1 MKILTILGLILGCSL
16 WAQNSYGGTNGG
28 LPSQVTYQVGA
39 GDTIRV
45 VVFGEEDLSLALPV
59 DRDGNVH
66 LPYVGRVL
74 VRGLNSQEC
83 SELIE
88 LRLRDGYLV
97 DPQVTVSVSEY
108 GARPVQVLGEVEAP
122 GVYYLMGDTSILG
135 MLARAGGAP
144 ENVTRGRI
152 VREADGVVETI
163 EIDLEQD
170 VLNTDG
176 SRAVLMSGDT
186 LQLLAPAIVFV
197 SGEVEDEGAV
207 PWRDGMTAW
216 QALTRAGGPTRT
228 AKLRAVYVLRDGEA
242 IEIDMND
249 VAQGRQ
255 DDVLL
260 RPNDQIVVPES
271 MF

>member
-1 MKILTILGLILGCSL
+1 MKSLKILGLIFCTLLGSP
-16 WAQNSYGGTNGG
+16 SFGGIEGS
-28 LPSQVTYQVGA
+28 LPSQVTYRVGA
-39 GDTIRV
+39 GDSIGV
-45 VVFGEEDLSLALPV
+45 VVFGEEDLSLEMPI

-66 LPYVGRVL
+66 IPYVGRVM
-74 VRGLNSQEC
+74 VQGLTSQEC
-83 SELIE
+83 GDLIE

-97 DPQVTVSVSEY
+97 DPQVTVTVAQY
-108 GARPVQVLGEVEAP
+108 GARPVQVLGEVESA
-122 GVYYLMGDTSILG
+122 GIYYLMGDTSILG
-135 MLARAGGAP
+135 MLARAGGSP

-152 VREADGVVETI
+152 VRESNGVVQTI
-163 EIDLEQD
+163 EIDLELD

-176 SRAVLMSGDT
+176 SRTVLMSGDT

-228 AKLRAVYVLRDGEA
+228 AKLRAVYVLRDGETIA
-242 IEIDMND
+242 INMND
-249 VAQGRQ
+249 VAEGRQ
-255 DDVLL
+255 DDVVL

>member
-1 MKILTILGLILGCSL
+1 M
-16 WAQNSYGGTNGG
+16 
-28 LPSQVTYQVGA
+28 
-39 GDTIRV
+39 
-45 VVFGEEDLSLALPV
+45 
-59 DRDGNVH
+59 
-66 LPYVGRVL
+66 
-74 VRGLNSQEC
+74 VRGLTSQEC
-83 SELIE
+83 GELIE

-97 DPQVTVSVSEY
+97 DPQVTVSIAEY
-108 GARPVQVLGEVEAP
+108 GARPIRVLGEVESP

-152 VREADGVVETI
+152 VRESNGVVQTI
-163 EIDLEQD
+163 EIDLERD

-228 AKLRAVYVLRDGEA
+228 AKLRAVYVLRDGET
-242 IEIDMND
+242 IEVDMND
-249 VAQGRQ
+249 VAEGREA
-255 DDVLL
+255 DVVL

>member
-1 MKILTILGLILGCSL
+1 M
-16 WAQNSYGGTNGG
+16 WADPSFATGGVQ

-39 GDTIRV
+39 GDTLGII
-45 VVFGEEDLSLALPV
+45 VFGEEDLSLELPI

-74 VRGLNSQEC
+74 VNGLTSQEC

-97 DPQVTVSVSEY
+97 DPQVTVSVSDY
-108 GARPVQVLGEVEAP
+108 GAKPVQVLGEVENP
-122 GVYYLMGDTSILG
+122 GVYHLMGDTSILG
-135 MLARAGGAP
+135 MLARAGGSP

-152 VREADGVVETI
+152 VREVNGVVETI
-163 EIDLEQD
+163 EVDLELD
-170 VLNTDG
+170 VINADG
-176 SRAVLMSGDT
+176 SRTVLMSGDT

-228 AKLRAVYVLRDGEA
+228 AKLRAVYVLRDGETIA
-242 IEIDMND
+242 IDMND
-249 VAQGRQ
+249 VAEGREA
-255 DDVLL
+255 DVIL

-271 MF
+271 MW